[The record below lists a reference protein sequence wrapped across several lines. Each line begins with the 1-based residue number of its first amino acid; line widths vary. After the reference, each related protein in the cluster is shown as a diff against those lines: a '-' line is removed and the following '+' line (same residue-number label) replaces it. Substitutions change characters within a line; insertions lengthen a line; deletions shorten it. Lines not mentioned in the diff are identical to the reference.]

1 MTLMKK
7 KWKILENRA
16 VLQVLT
22 WLGIGST
29 SLIFMAC
36 YGPAPRNY
44 QVVEEEDSTV
54 VMVGDSVVMAVDA
67 AADVAATDSKAEAK

>member
-1 MTLMKK
+1 M
-7 KWKILENRA
+7 ENR
-16 VLQVLT
+16 VVMQLLT

-44 QVVEEEDSTV
+44 QVVEDEDSTV
-54 VMVGDSVVMAVDA
+54 VMIGDSVVMSVDNA
-67 AADVAATDSKAEAK
+67 SAEDVAVTDEQPEAE

>member
-1 MTLMKK
+1 M
-7 KWKILENRA
+7 ENR
-16 VLQVLT
+16 VVMHLLT

-44 QVVEEEDSTV
+44 QVVEDEDSTV
-54 VMVGDSVVMAVDA
+54 VMVGDSVVMSVDNTSAENVAV
-67 AADVAATDSKAEAK
+67 TDEQPEAE

>member
-1 MTLMKK
+1 MRKR
-7 KWKILENRA
+7 WKILENR
-16 VLQVLT
+16 VVMQLLT

-44 QVVEEEDSTV
+44 QVVEDEDSTV
-54 VMVGDSVVMAVDA
+54 VMIGDSVVMSVDNTSE
-67 AADVAATDSKAEAK
+67 DVALTEEQPEAE

>member
-1 MTLMKK
+1 M
-7 KWKILENRA
+7 ENR
-16 VLQVLT
+16 VVMRLLT

-44 QVVEEEDSTV
+44 QVVEDEDSTV
-54 VMVGDSVVMAVDA
+54 VMVGDSVVMSVDNTSA
-67 AADVAATDSKAEAK
+67 EDVAVTDEQPEAE

>member
-1 MTLMKK
+1 MRKR
-7 KWKILENRA
+7 WKVMENR
-16 VLQVLT
+16 VVMHLLT

-44 QVVEEEDSTV
+44 QVVEDEDSTV
-54 VMVGDSVVMAVDA
+54 VMVGDSVVISVDNTSA
-67 AADVAATDSKAEAK
+67 EDVAVTDEQPEAE

>member
-1 MTLMKK
+1 MRKR
-7 KWKILENRA
+7 WKVMENR
-16 VLQVLT
+16 VVMHLLT

-44 QVVEEEDSTV
+44 QVVEDEDSTV
-54 VMVGDSVVMAVDA
+54 VMVGDSVVMSVDNTSVE
-67 AADVAATDSKAEAK
+67 DVAVTDEQPEAE

>member
-1 MTLMKK
+1 MRKR
-7 KWKILENRA
+7 WKIMENR
-16 VLQVLT
+16 VVMQLLT

-44 QVVEEEDSTV
+44 QVVEDEDSTV
-54 VMVGDSVVMAVDA
+54 VMIGDSVVMSVDNA
-67 AADVAATDSKAEAK
+67 SAEDVAVTDEQP

>member
-1 MTLMKK
+1 M
-7 KWKILENRA
+7 ENR
-16 VLQVLT
+16 VVMQLLT

-54 VMVGDSVVMAVDA
+54 VMIGDSVVLSVDA
-67 AADVAATDSKAEAK
+67 KEDVAVTDAGSEAE

>member
-1 MTLMKK
+1 MRKR
-7 KWKILENRA
+7 WKVMENR
-16 VLQVLT
+16 VVMHLLT

-44 QVVEEEDSTV
+44 QVVEDEDSTV
-54 VMVGDSVVMAVDA
+54 VMVGDSVVMSVDNTSA
-67 AADVAATDSKAEAK
+67 EDVAVTDEQPEAE

>member
-1 MTLMKK
+1 MRKR
-7 KWKILENRA
+7 WKVMENR
-16 VLQVLT
+16 VVMHLLT

-44 QVVEEEDSTV
+44 QVVEDEDSTV
-54 VMVGDSVVMAVDA
+54 VMVGDSVVMSVDNTSA
-67 AADVAATDSKAEAK
+67 EDVAVTDE

>member
-1 MTLMKK
+1 MKK
-7 KWKILENRA
+7 KWKFFENR
-16 VLQVLT
+16 VVMQLLT

-44 QVVEEEDSTV
+44 QVVDDEDSTV
-54 VMVGDSVVMAVDA
+54 VMVGDSVVMSVDA
-67 AADVAATDSKAEAK
+67 AEDVAAAEQKPDAE

>member
-1 MTLMKK
+1 MRKR
-7 KWKILENRA
+7 WKIMENR
-16 VLQVLT
+16 VVMQLLT

-44 QVVEEEDSTV
+44 QVVEDEDSTV
-54 VMVGDSVVMAVDA
+54 VMIGDSVVMSVDNA
-67 AADVAATDSKAEAK
+67 SAEDVAVTDEQPEAE

>member
-1 MTLMKK
+1 MRKR
-7 KWKILENRA
+7 WKVMENR
-16 VLQVLT
+16 VVMHLLT

-44 QVVEEEDSTV
+44 QVVEDEDSTV
-54 VMVGDSVVMAVDA
+54 VMVGDSVVMSVDNTSAEDMAV
-67 AADVAATDSKAEAK
+67 TDEQPEAE

>member
-1 MTLMKK
+1 M
-7 KWKILENRA
+7 ENR
-16 VLQVLT
+16 VVMQLLT

-44 QVVEEEDSTV
+44 QVVEDEDSTV
-54 VMVGDSVVMAVDA
+54 VMIGDSVVMSVDNA
-67 AADVAATDSKAEAK
+67 SAEDVAVTDEQP

>member
-1 MTLMKK
+1 MRKR
-7 KWKILENRA
+7 WKVMENR
-16 VLQVLT
+16 VVMHLLT

-44 QVVEEEDSTV
+44 QVVEDEDSTV
-54 VMVGDSVVMAVDA
+54 VMVGDSVVMSVDNTSAENVAV
-67 AADVAATDSKAEAK
+67 TDEQPEAE

>member
-1 MTLMKK
+1 MRKR
-7 KWKILENRA
+7 WKVMENR
-16 VLQVLT
+16 VVMHLLT

-44 QVVEEEDSTV
+44 QVVEDEDSSV
-54 VMVGDSVVMAVDA
+54 VMVGDSVVMSVDNTSA
-67 AADVAATDSKAEAK
+67 EDVAVTDEQPEAE

>member
-1 MTLMKK
+1 MKK
-7 KWKILENRA
+7 KWKLMENR
-16 VLQVLT
+16 VVMQLLT

-44 QVVEEEDSTV
+44 QVVEEEDSTI
-54 VMVGDSVVMAVDA
+54 VMVGNSVVLSVDA
-67 AADVAATDSKAEAK
+67 KEDVAVTDQKPEGE

>member
-1 MTLMKK
+1 MRKR
-7 KWKILENRA
+7 WKVMENR
-16 VLQVLT
+16 VVMRLLT

-44 QVVEEEDSTV
+44 QVVEDEDSTV
-54 VMVGDSVVMAVDA
+54 VMVGDSVVMSVDNTSA
-67 AADVAATDSKAEAK
+67 EDVAVTDEQPEAE

>member
-1 MTLMKK
+1 MRKR
-7 KWKILENRA
+7 WKVMENR
-16 VLQVLT
+16 VVMHLLT

-44 QVVEEEDSTV
+44 QVVEDEDSTV
-54 VMVGDSVVMAVDA
+54 VMVGDSVVMSVDNTPA
-67 AADVAATDSKAEAK
+67 EDVAVTDEQPEAE

>member
-1 MTLMKK
+1 M
-7 KWKILENRA
+7 ENR
-16 VLQVLT
+16 VVMHLLT

-44 QVVEEEDSTV
+44 QVVEDEDSTV
-54 VMVGDSVVMAVDA
+54 VMVGDSVVMSVDNTSA
-67 AADVAATDSKAEAK
+67 EDVAVTDEQPEAE

>member
-1 MTLMKK
+1 MRKR
-7 KWKILENRA
+7 WKVMENR
-16 VLQVLT
+16 VVMHLLT

-44 QVVEEEDSTV
+44 QVVEDEDSTV
-54 VMVGDSVVMAVDA
+54 VMVGDSVVMSVDNTSA
-67 AADVAATDSKAEAK
+67 EDVAEQPEAE

>member
-1 MTLMKK
+1 MRKRWNVM
-7 KWKILENRA
+7 ENR
-16 VLQVLT
+16 VVMHLLT

-44 QVVEEEDSTV
+44 QVVEDEDSTV
-54 VMVGDSVVMAVDA
+54 VMVGDSVVMSVDNTSA
-67 AADVAATDSKAEAK
+67 EDVAVTDEQPEAE

>member
-1 MTLMKK
+1 MRKR
-7 KWKILENRA
+7 WKIMENR
-16 VLQVLT
+16 VVMQLLT

-44 QVVEEEDSTV
+44 QVAEDEDSTV
-54 VMVGDSVVMAVDA
+54 VMIGDSVVMSVDNA
-67 AADVAATDSKAEAK
+67 SAEDVAVTDEQP

>member
-1 MTLMKK
+1 MRKR
-7 KWKILENRA
+7 WKVMENR
-16 VLQVLT
+16 VVMQLLT

-44 QVVEEEDSTV
+44 QVVEDEDSTV
-54 VMVGDSVVMAVDA
+54 VMVGDSVVMSVDNTSA
-67 AADVAATDSKAEAK
+67 EDVAVTDEQPEAE